1 MAPITS
7 DCGAMHAHQ
16 TTPVTSGCASTL
28 HRPAARPNCT
38 AVYTGLLLGAIG
50 FFVRP
55 AHGVVQAVTDIAAGL
70 KNQVLETR
78 VRGAATRVRGAHMW
92 ARCPRTSLAH
102 CSLHCSP
109 TGQERI
115 TVSPPRPPCPPPCPQ
130 VKNASIGSAGHQRVA
145 NDHNRVRNATN
156 QPQVLHTST
165 GTCTDKTCLMLGP
178 ERHLRHV
185 HLRLLRRPERPVSS
199 SRRQCIRA
207 TEEMARKVDQTA
219 VDSSLWRRRPSAGTP
234 APAVHSRNRRDGTQG
249 GDRT

>member
-1 MAPITS
+1 MFGGQQHVSGAHT
-7 DCGAMHAHQ
+7 CG
-16 TTPVTSGCASTL
+16 
-28 HRPAARPNCT
+28 RAAR
-38 AVYTGLLLGAIG
+38 GLRLL
-50 FFVRP
+50 
-55 AHGVVQAVTDIAAGL
+55 IARSIAPQQV
-70 KNQVLETR
+70 KN
-78 VRGAATRVRGAHMW
+78 
-92 ARCPRTSLAH
+92 
-102 CSLHCSP
+102 
-109 TGQERI
+109 
-115 TVSPPRPPCPPPCPQ
+115 VSPPHPPAPRAPPPCPQ